1 MSTDPDALTDAALDV
16 LRRNGPL
23 TDDDLAAHLAAAGF
37 GDADELA
44 DAIVDLDHPYLD
56 LLPDGRNVAVDT
68 MLEGRVFTHRLS
80 AAEIAADAVGVDE
93 IAPAL
98 IPASGDPDDDG
109 FEIVGNDPE
118 DERLAERGLSDGE
131 LPDFEIVLL
140 PRGSLAGRSAG
151 DVVAFGVTDGRVRW
165 HHVGGDLAAGP
176 DLAALVPSDADFPI
190 LLEDLIL
197 NLAADDPAAFAEP
210 VVPLNEWIAAA
221 GFERYRD
228 VIAPKD
234 FAFAEYARDRRFA
247 AYADELELDRES
259 VPDVLTFL
267 ALVESFEDGVELD
280 ARLVDHGA
288 ALYQGLADPYVASV
302 AMGEILG
309 RELAP
314 SSLAQAAEV
323 LLSFGSHRIA
333 APAHWFAGRAA
344 EFEGRVQDAERHYE
358 QTVAADV
365 DFAPAL
371 VQLARYASDRGD
383 AVRGLTLLDRVDGGA
398 EEPLYEVLQ
407 FFRPVDR
414 PDLGRNDRCWCGSGR
429 KYKVCH
435 LGKADHPLSERAAW
449 LYQKAAM
456 HTELPEWNS
465 LLFVLAEA
473 RTAHGD
479 SSDEAYF
486 EALADPLLTDLAL
499 FEFGAFAQFVEQR
512 GYLLPEDELE
522 LAGQWLAVKRSLFEI
537 DEVRPGESVTVRDLR
552 TDESFVISDRVASR
566 QVRAGE
572 LLCTRLAPTGDDR
585 RIIGGAER
593 VAEEQRHALLEL
605 LDDPDLD
612 PGVLLDR
619 LSGGTARGPRTG
631 HG

>member
-1 MSTDPDALTDAALDV
+1 MSTDFDALADAALDV
-16 LRRNGPL
+16 LHRHGPL
-23 TDDDLAAHLAAAGF
+23 TDDDLAAHLADAGF
-37 GDADELA
+37 GDVDELV
-44 DAIVDLDHPYLD
+44 DTIVDLDHPYLD

-98 IPASGDPDDDG
+98 IPASGDPEHDG

-118 DERLAERGLSDGE
+118 DELLAERGLSDGE

-140 PRGSLAGRSAG
+140 PPGSLAGWSAG
-151 DVVAFGVTDGRVRW
+151 DVVAFGVTEGRVRW
-165 HHVGGDLAAGP
+165 HRVDGELAAGP
-176 DLAALVPSDADFPI
+176 DLAALVASDAEFPI
-190 LLEDLIL
+190 VLEDLIL

-210 VVPLNEWIAAA
+210 VVPLNEWITAA
-221 GFERYRD
+221 GFERWRD
-228 VIAPKD
+228 VIAPGGFD
-234 FAFAEYARDRRFA
+234 FAEYSRDRRFA

-259 VPDVLTFL
+259 VPDVLTFV

-280 ARLVDHGA
+280 ARFVDYGA
-288 ALYQGLADPYVASV
+288 ALYQGLSDPYVASV
-302 AMGEILG
+302 AMGEILR

-323 LLSFGSHRIA
+323 LLSFGSRRIA

-344 EFEGRVQDAERHYE
+344 EFDGRIQDAEQRYE
-358 QTVAADV
+358 QAVAV
-365 DFAPAL
+365 DTEFAPAL
-371 VQLARYASDRGD
+371 VTLARYASDRGD
-383 AVRGLTLLDRVDGGA
+383 AVRGLTLLDRVEGGD

-435 LGKADHPLSERAAW
+435 LGKADHPLTERAAW

-456 HTELPEWNS
+456 HTDLPEWS
-465 LLFVLAEA
+465 ALLFVLADV

-479 SSDEAYF
+479 TGDAAFY
-486 EALADPLLTDLAL
+486 EALTDPLVTDTAL

-512 GYLLPEDELE
+512 GYLLPEDELD
-522 LAGQWLAVKRSLFEI
+522 LARQWLTVKRSLFEI
-537 DEVRPGESVTVRDLR
+537 EQVQPGESVTVRDLR
-552 TDESFVISDRVASR
+552 TGESYEIRDRSASR
-566 QVRAGE
+566 RVRTGA
-572 LLCTRLAPTGDDR
+572 LLCTRVVPVEDTWQ
-585 RIIGGAER
+585 IVGGAEP
-593 VAEEQRHALLEL
+593 VAESQRSALLEL

-619 LSGGTARGPRTG
+619 LSGGSD
-631 HG
+631 